1 MLFGRYFLS
10 NYKKSDSVSS
20 GSEIKVEKEVQS
32 LEDII
37 L

>member
-1 MLFGRYFLS
+1 LEGIFLP
-10 NYKKSDSVSS
+10 NYKKSNSVSS